1 MSGTH
6 ETVAGTMAGIAGK
19 LVEHPLDTIKTR
31 LQEACSS
38 HRTVSDCFHSILKN
52 EGAASFFRGI
62 SAPVVAS
69 AGEHA
74 FTFLTFSEA
83 ISLVERARCHFR
95 GEDAGSAASGRAHS
109 SSSGR
114 AQVPLSTHAIA
125 GGVSGFISA
134 TIITPVE
141 YFKCRMQQCN
151 SRKRMTFRDCTRNGG
166 WRHVFDGHV
175 ATVARDVPGTAA
187 WFLCYELALRQ
198 FRAWEGVEELNA
210 TQVAAAGAIAGVM
223 YWSAFFP
230 GRRRQDSDAARQR
243 FLSAR
248 VLPRAADHCKS
259 RGSAGLVP
267 RLVLY
272 NDKRRTRERRHL
284 LDVRNSNDLL
294 PGGPNCQGSNT
305 KAASSSSGRLLMGV
319 ERTMVS
325 SKTED

>member
-38 HRTVSDCFHSILKN
+38 HRTVSDCFQSILKN

-230 GRRRQDSDAARQR
+230 ADVVKTRMQLDSDFCRQGFCRGLRTIAKVEGVRALYRGWSCTMISAVPGNAAI
-243 FLSAR
+243 FLTYETVMTYFQEAQIAKEAIQKP
-248 VLPRAADHCKS
+248 LPAA
-259 RGSAGLVP
+259 LV
-267 RLVLY
+267 V
-272 NDKRRTRERRHL
+272 
-284 LDVRNSNDLL
+284 
-294 PGGPNCQGSNT
+294 C
-305 KAASSSSGRLLMGV
+305 
-319 ERTMVS
+319 
-325 SKTED
+325 